1 MKNKVT
7 NIKSKTQRGFMSDNP
22 WHEIFMS
29 LNDFDCPLSDK
40 YTRKEMSSVD
50 HSYIESLLAVDK
62 ILKKQ
67 RKEMNSKIKEI
78 KETLI
83 KIEES
88 RNGKR

>member
-7 NIKSKTQRGFMSDNP
+7 NIKPKTQRGFMSDNP
-22 WHEIFMS
+22 WHDIFNR
-29 LNDFDCPLSDK
+29 LRDFDCPLSDK

-50 HSYIESLLAVDK
+50 HSYIESLLAVEK

>member
-1 MKNKVT
+1 MKDKVT
-7 NIKSKTQRGFMSDNP
+7 NIKPKTQRGFMSDNP
-22 WHEIFMS
+22 WHDIFNR
-29 LNDFDCPLSDK
+29 LRDFDCPLSDK